1 MKKKVSNKK
10 EGKIFQKIENLALI
24 TDKGFDRIQKQF
36 ESVHRKLDGH
46 DKNFES
52 VHRKLDGHDK
62 NFESVHK
69 EIENLALITGKGFE
83 SVHKKLGEHDQKF
96 DDVDGQLK
104 VIVNEL
110 MRLGD
115 EVKDIKGTTMDLVHM
130 SADQDK
136 ENRKIIFR
144 LDHLEN
150 RVVTR

>member
-10 EGKIFQKIENLALI
+10 EDKILQKIENLALI
-24 TDKGFDRIQKQF
+24 TDKGFDRVQKQF
-36 ESVHRKLDGH
+36 EGVHKKLDEH
-46 DKNFES
+46 DKNFE
-52 VHRKLDGHDK
+52 G
-62 NFESVHK
+62 VHK

-83 SVHKKLGEHDQKF
+83 SVHKKLGEHNQKF

-150 RVVTR
+150 RVATR

>member
-10 EGKIFQKIENLALI
+10 EDRILQKIESLALN
-24 TDKGFDRIQKQF
+24 TNKGF
-36 ESVHRKLDGH
+36 ESVHKRLDEH
-46 DKNFES
+46 DK
-52 VHRKLDGHDK
+52 G
-62 NFESVHK
+62 FESVHK
-69 EIENLALITGKGFE
+69 EIENLALITGRGFE
-83 SVHKKLGEHDQKF
+83 DVHKKF

-136 ENRKIIFR
+136 ENRKIVFR

-150 RVVTR
+150 QVIAKR

>member
-10 EGKIFQKIENLALI
+10 EDKILQKIENLALI
-24 TDKGFDRIQKQF
+24 TDKGFDRVQKQF
-36 ESVHRKLDGH
+36 EGVHKKLDEH

-52 VHRKLDGHDK
+52 IHKKLDEHDK

-83 SVHKKLGEHDQKF
+83 DVHKRLDGHDKKF
-96 DDVDGQLK
+96 DEVDGQLK
-104 VIVNEL
+104 VVVNEL

-115 EVKDIKGTTMDLVHM
+115 EVKDVKGATMDLVHM

-136 ENRKIIFR
+136 ENRKIVFR

-150 RVVTR
+150 RAAAR

>member
-10 EGKIFQKIENLALI
+10 EDKILQKIENLALI
-24 TDKGFDRIQKQF
+24 TDKGFDRVQKQF
-36 ESVHRKLDGH
+36 EGVHKKLD
-46 DKNFES
+46 E
-52 VHRKLDGHDK
+52 HDK

-83 SVHKKLGEHDQKF
+83 DVHKRLDGHDKKF
-96 DDVDGQLK
+96 DEVDGQLK
-104 VIVNEL
+104 VVVNEL

-115 EVKDIKGTTMDLVHM
+115 EVKDVKGATMDLVHM

-150 RVVTR
+150 RVATR

>member
-10 EGKIFQKIENLALI
+10 EDKILQKIENLALI
-24 TDKGFDRIQKQF
+24 TDKGFDRVQKQF
-36 ESVHRKLDGH
+36 EGVHKKLDEH
-46 DKNFES
+46 DKNFE
-52 VHRKLDGHDK
+52 G
-62 NFESVHK
+62 VHK

-136 ENRKIIFR
+136 ENRKIVFR

-150 RVVTR
+150 RAAAR

>member
-10 EGKIFQKIENLALI
+10 EDKIFQKIESLALI
-24 TDKGFDRIQKQF
+24 TSKGFDGVQKQF
-36 ESVHRKLDGH
+36 EGVHKRLDGH
-46 DKNFES
+46 DKNFE
-52 VHRKLDGHDK
+52 
-62 NFESVHK
+62 
-69 EIENLALITGKGFE
+69 
-83 SVHKKLGEHDQKF
+83 
-96 DDVDGQLK
+96 DVDGQLK

-150 RVVTR
+150 RVATR

>member
-62 NFESVHK
+62 NFESVHR
-69 EIENLALITGKGFE
+69 
-83 SVHKKLGEHDQKF
+83 KLGEHDQNF

-150 RVVTR
+150 RVVTRGKF